1 MKNQTHSPDWSKW
14 ASNYSMVKTEDFK
27 VRQFL
32 DNAVLPEKIEVL
44 SKQHS
49 KNKHRQA
56 QAHLG
61 DGSEKKSFKGGDN
74 SGGGGS
80 SNKQITCPCG
90 AKYVPHMLS
99 HRFCSFDCRKASRQ
113 SAGSDLDRD
122 SQLLGSRKAGQQFLD
137 KARAEYK
144 KKWGKK
150 KAGAHHASAKISF
163 DDLSS
168 ASDAS
173 FSDVSDS
180 ADESDTAA
188 AAAAHVKCGKSRDKR
203 KRSKRKSR
211 GVSAN
216 LAHVSKHAVV
226 LSARSSAAR
235 VSKSAQVNAADDDE
249 DSDADTRQVKRKS
262 KKSKKSNRGSCSS
275 FGMTATGDDLDDAGD
290 MRTTNVFAR
299 PSKVPLLA
307 PSLLVPV
314 VVLLVA

>member
-1 MKNQTHSPDWSKW
+1 MQESFDAEYVVVLELLLAMKYQTHSPDWSRW
-14 ASNYSMVKTEDFK
+14 ASNYSMVKTEAKDFK

-90 AKYVPHMLS
+90 AKFVPHMLS

-113 SAGSDLDRD
+113 SAGSDLDRA

-150 KAGAHHASAKISF
+150 KKLELIMHLPKLALMTSALQVMLPFLMFQTQLMSLILLLPLLLMS
-163 DDLSS
+163 SVARVVTS
-168 ASDAS
+168 ASDPSAS
-173 FSDVSDS
+173 LEV
-180 ADESDTAA
+180 
-188 AAAAHVKCGKSRDKR
+188 CQ
-203 KRSKRKSR
+203 
-211 GVSAN
+211 
-216 LAHVSKHAVV
+216 LI
-226 LSARSSAAR
+226 
-235 VSKSAQVNAADDDE
+235 
-249 DSDADTRQVKRKS
+249 
-262 KKSKKSNRGSCSS
+262 
-275 FGMTATGDDLDDAGD
+275 
-290 MRTTNVFAR
+290 
-299 PSKVPLLA
+299 
-307 PSLLVPV
+307 
-314 VVLLVA
+314 